1 MPGPVTR
8 AYFVD
13 DKGVERDIRE
23 IDQIIQDVY
32 FPTPTP
38 EQAKAAQEYFEAV
51 EKQPKENITVIDIPP
66 SEGQWPFD

>member
-51 EKQPKENITVIDIPP
+51 EKQPAGIVVALDVP
-66 SEGQWPFD
+66 SEGGWPFD